1 MFEVG
6 CLKRSSK
13 TQTLEWK
20 RVLALM
26 TSPGA
31 LFQILAFF
39 ENSGHDRKWRLT
51 FVIVLH
57 DYQVNVF
64 LSKNERWVQKI
75 MSQCLKIKSI
85 SGMTSSIR
93 NLGKFG
99 EPYQTGFLLSGEQE
113 DECKGVYSYVKW
125 GAESKKVNFEIWKTV
140 QKAVM
145 AVFFWEFFDRL
156 NQPV

>member
-1 MFEVG
+1 
-6 CLKRSSK
+6 
-13 TQTLEWK
+13 
-20 RVLALM
+20 M

-99 EPYQTGFLLSGEQE
+99 EPYQTGFLLSREQE

-125 GAESKKVNFEIWKTV
+125 DAESKKVNFEIWKTV
-140 QKAVM
+140 PKAVM
-145 AVFFWEFFDRL
+145 AVFLRIFWLIESASL
-156 NQPV
+156 TKLWKIA

>member
-1 MFEVG
+1 
-6 CLKRSSK
+6 
-13 TQTLEWK
+13 
-20 RVLALM
+20 
-26 TSPGA
+26 
-31 LFQILAFF
+31 
-39 ENSGHDRKWRLT
+39 
-51 FVIVLH
+51 
-57 DYQVNVF
+57 
-64 LSKNERWVQKI
+64 

-85 SGMTSSIR
+85 CGMTSSIR

-145 AVFFWEFFDRL
+145 AVFWEFFDRL